1 MFVYWRMR
9 RIQDTGT
16 GVRTQDIPFRFL
28 ECMVAGLAYKMSL
41 KLPDMDPNR
50 IAMLKSEYEQ
60 QFQLAADED
69 REKANSRYVPR
80 VLFYS

>member
-1 MFVYWRMR
+1 
-9 RIQDTGT
+9 
-16 GVRTQDIPFRFL
+16 
-28 ECMVAGLAYKMSL
+28 MVAGLAYKMSL

-50 IAMLKSEYEQ
+50 IAMLKADYEQ

-69 REKANSRYVPR
+69 REKANSRFVPR